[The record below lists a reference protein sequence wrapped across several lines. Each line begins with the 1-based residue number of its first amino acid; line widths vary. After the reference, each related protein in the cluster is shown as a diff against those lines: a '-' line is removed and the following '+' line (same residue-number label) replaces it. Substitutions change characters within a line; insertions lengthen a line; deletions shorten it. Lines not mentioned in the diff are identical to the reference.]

1 MIIKKLTL
9 NNFMCYY
16 DCKSFDF
23 TNGLNIILGHNGD
36 GKSTIFTAFNWIF
49 NSHFPLKLSDV
60 YSKKK
65 YSEILE
71 TETFDISVECFII
84 QYNIEYKITK
94 SFTITKRID
103 NPIISR
109 INEEVW
115 RKDLSTGDSALD
127 NRNISDL
134 SRQVFPEAFRNFS
147 MFETETDALKIVEGQ
162 KLAELV
168 RSFSNA
174 KHYEKLDEIIA
185 SFAERADKQF
195 RRESKADK
203 TAQDAID
210 EIDKKTDVIKNDISK
225 LQKRIEEDQNGR
237 DYYANKID
245 ELVKNL
251 TISEDYK
258 KIEELIKKATNETE
272 QARIENKNRNKF
284 TDFLFDEFYLL
295 KGFDEIMTD
304 FSEKIDNLRIEKNRV
319 DNEERNKYAIEKLEL
334 ENGATP
340 FPPGFP
346 SLEILKEILNDNI
359 CKICNTGLDENA
371 KEYINKSIK
380 LYEESKTKEKVL
392 KAPIIFPNNF
402 INEFQITL
410 QYLQNNP
417 DKYSKDRIIEEIEF
431 KIKRIATNNIIIS
444 GNNKKI
450 EDLENEKKDLLV
462 KVPNLSENELKD
474 IRGKHKE
481 LCDEKDILVDQI
493 GKNFI
498 KLELKNNELQEL
510 HKTRNKTLS
519 QFKESDFKQSTVE
532 VLSYFSEIAKEV
544 KEYEYKKFLKVLSE
558 RATKYLKH
566 INVGEITG
574 KIELYKK
581 NDKEV
586 TYKSLN
592 DDNTMRSFLEDS
604 GALQISKPL
613 SILFAIAD
621 IASETADNETY
632 PMIFDAPTGRYS
644 PDREQEF
651 FKVLKATKKQRIVV
665 TLRFL
670 GADENNVP
678 YVNNDLFQNIQ
689 KDKAFFIKR
698 VRPFQYKEDGTIN
711 AETINTE
718 IVELH

>member
-1 MIIKKLTL
+1 ML

-16 DCKSFDF
+16 DKKSFDF
-23 TNGLNIILGHNGD
+23 SDGLNIILGHNGD

-49 NSHFPLKLSDV
+49 DPYSELKLTDV

-71 TETFDISVECFII
+71 NDTFEVYIECII
-84 QYNIEYKITK
+84 TQYDTEYKITK
-94 SFTITKRID
+94 SFTVTKNAD
-103 NPIISR
+103 LPNISR
-109 INEEVW
+109 IKEEIW
-115 RKDLSTGDSALD
+115 RKDLCTGDNSLD
-127 NRNISDL
+127 NRSISNL
-134 SRQVFPEAFRNFS
+134 SQQVFPEAFRNFS
-147 MFETETDALKIVEGQ
+147 MFETETDALKIVEGEQ
-162 KLAELV
+162 LADLV

-174 KHYEKLDEIIA
+174 KHYEKLDEVIEN
-185 SFAERADKQF
+185 FAERADKQF

-210 EIDKKTDVIKNDISK
+210 AIDTKIGNTKNDIEN
-225 LQKRIEEDQNGR
+225 LLKRIDDDEKGR
-237 DYYANKID
+237 EYYTNQIN
-245 ELVKNL
+245 ELVISL

-258 KIEELIKKATNETE
+258 KIEEQIEKIKAETE
-272 QARIENKNRNKF
+272 RARTENKSRNKF
-284 TDFLFDEFYLL
+284 TDKIFDDFYIL
-295 KGFDEIMTD
+295 KGFDNIISA
-304 FSEKIDNLRIEKNRV
+304 FSEKIDDLRKEKNRV
-319 DNEERNKYAIEKLEL
+319 DNEERNKFAIEKLEL

-346 SLEILKEILNDNI
+346 SLEILKEILTDNI
-359 CKICNTGLDENA
+359 CKICDTPLNDKA

-380 LYEESKTKEKVL
+380 LYEESKNKEKTV
-392 KAPIIFPNNF
+392 KAPMIFPNNF
-402 INEFQITL
+402 IDEFQIIDRTI
-410 QYLQNNP
+410 QIKP
-417 DKYSKDRIIEEIEF
+417 EKYSKERISEEIGF
-431 KIKRIATNNIIIS
+431 NIKRITANNATVSENT
-444 GNNKKI
+444 KKI
-450 EDLENEKKDLLV
+450 NDLEIEKNELLAR
-462 KVPNLSENELKD
+462 VPNISENELKN
-474 IRGKHKE
+474 IRINHE
-481 LCDEKDILVDQI
+481 NYSNEKDKLVEQI
-493 GKNFI
+493 GKNNT
-498 KLELKNNELQEL
+498 KLEGKKAELDEL

-519 QFKESDFKQSTVE
+519 QFKESYFKQSTIE
-532 VLSYFSEIAKEV
+532 VLSFLSDIAKNV
-544 KEYEYKKFLKVLSE
+544 KEDEYKKFLKVLSE
-558 RATKYLKH
+558 RTTKYLKQ

-581 NDKEV
+581 NNKEV

-592 DDNTMRSFLEDS
+592 DDNSLRSSLEDS

-621 IASETADNETY
+621 IASETVDNETY

-670 GADENNVP
+670 GADETNTP
-678 YVNNDLFQNIQ
+678 YVNKDLFQNIE

-718 IVELH
+718 IEVLH